1 MKVLLT
7 LIKVLLIVLILF
19 VLTQNAG
26 QFVDIKLLTYQF
38 TQVNLYVVIIVSFT
52 VGAILGVVFMALS
65 YMQSRSEVR
74 ALKKAN
80 RQLSRELENLR
91 NVSIEEIPEDDLSP
105 EVTEGR
111 PGK

>member
-7 LIKVLLIVLILF
+7 LIKILLIVLILF

-38 TQVNLYVVIIVSFT
+38 NQVNLYVVIIVSFT
-52 VGAILGVVFMALS
+52 IGAILGVLFMAMS
-65 YMQSRSEVR
+65 YLQSRSEVR

-80 RQLSRELENLR
+80 RQLTRELESLR
-91 NVSIEEIPEDDLSP
+91 NVSIEEIPEEDLPPAVS
-105 EVTEGR
+105 EGR
-111 PGK
+111 PTK